1 MGLVLVVDDDAD
13 NRDTLAEVLIDE
25 GYAVRA
31 TSNGAE
37 ALALI
42 QGGLRPDVVLLDLI
56 MPEMSGD
63 ELIARLRVTDAAA
76 IPIVVLSAKQDWE
89 PPEGVAVLRK
99 PVELNRILET
109 MRAYGTPPSSGQA
122 NGGKHEP

>member
-13 NRDTLAEVLIDE
+13 NRDTLAEVLTDE
-25 GYAVRA
+25 GHSVRS

-42 QGGLRPDVVLLDLI
+42 QGGLHPDVVLLDLV

-63 ELIARLRVTDAAA
+63 ELITRLRGSEAAS
-76 IPIVVLSAKQDWE
+76 IPIVVLSAKQDWQ
-89 PPEGVAVLRK
+89 PPEGVQCLRK
-99 PVELNRILET
+99 PVELNSILEA
-109 MRAYGTPPSSGQA
+109 MRSF
-122 NGGKHEP
+122 EPRAGA